1 MTVNIVLC
9 EIRQLALFYSEGFH
23 ELSKANT
30 PNSHAKSTIKSEL
43 LQQQIKSNPISF
55 TVCLDYGVDFMNSKN
70 EIRSFQTQIH
80 I

>member
-9 EIRQLALFYSEGFH
+9 EIRQLALFYSEGFR
-23 ELSKANT
+23 ELSKVNT

-55 TVCLDYGVDFMNSKN
+55 TVCLD
-70 EIRSFQTQIH
+70 
-80 I
+80 